1 VRTPSNK
8 SSTSHISNLQTKA
21 CSACEKNGKAAECA
35 SANDNFAR
43 GKERSF
49 VSTLETRV
57 EKLERK
63 LRDAQARKS
72 SAVSMH
78 EQDEG
83 PQNSSSGDKTPTED
97 DSVRQKQA
105 RQREKLDI
113 DAIVSDFG
121 FL

>member
-1 VRTPSNK
+1 MSSHTPVCTIL
-8 SSTSHISNLQTKA
+8 TSQTKA

-78 EQDEG
+78 EQDEE
-83 PQNSSSGDKTPTED
+83 PPNPADKTPTED
-97 DSVRQKQA
+97 DPIRQKQA